1 MRRSKLTRMRQKAEL
16 RAKNVMFLKQVRE
29 SKGRASL
36 RVEQDR
42 LHGLL
47 YQQISPAL
55 RQQVHRRGYEISKL
69 MP

>member
-1 MRRSKLTRMRQKAEL
+1 MKSRATTLRRRAEL
-16 RAKNVMFLKQVRE
+16 RAKNLMFLKQVRE
-29 SKGRASL
+29 SKDRATL

-55 RQQVHRRGYEISKL
+55 RERVLARRTQ
-69 MP
+69 MMT